1 MTDLRH
7 SWVMK
12 LASLTLALVFVATSA
27 VASNCPP
34 APDHADAL
42 ARLFNQVQLAPDP
55 VSGQLITNEMW
66 ALWAEAPDEAAQAV
80 LDAGMEKRAA
90 YDFAGAISEFDR
102 LIAYC
107 PDYAEGYNQRAF
119 VLFIQ
124 QDYPSALADL
134 DRALDLSPTHVAA
147 LAGKALTLM
156 GLNRMEE
163 GQELLKQALA
173 LNPWLPE
180 RRMVIPDTTPPAEKD
195 L

>member
-1 MTDLRH
+1 
-7 SWVMK
+7 MK
-12 LASLTLALVFVATSA
+12 RVALTLLFIAAA
-27 VASNCPP
+27 NASTAASCPP
-34 APDHADAL
+34 VPDHTQAL

-66 ALWAEAPDEAAQAV
+66 ALWAKAPDEAAQAV

-90 YDFAGAISEFDR
+90 YDFTGAIAEFDR

-124 QDYPSALADL
+124 QDYDSALVDL
-134 DRALDLSPTHVAA
+134 DRALELSPTHVAA

-156 GLNRMEE
+156 GLNRMDE
-163 GQELLKQALA
+163 GQALLKQALA

-180 RRMVIPDTTPPAEKD
+180 RRMVIPETNPPTEQD

>member
-1 MTDLRH
+1 
-7 SWVMK
+7 MK
-12 LASLTLALVFVATSA
+12 IALLTLTLLTAASSA
-27 VASNCPP
+27 AASSCPP
-34 APDHADAL
+34 APDHSDEL
-42 ARLFNQVQLAPDP
+42 ARLFNQVRLAPDP

-66 ALWAEAPDEAAQAV
+66 ALWAKAPDEAAQAV
-80 LDAGMEKRAA
+80 LDSGMEKRAA

-124 QDYPSALADL
+124 QDYPSALDDL
-134 DRALDLSPTHVAA
+134 DRALELSPTHVAA

-156 GLNRMEE
+156 GLNRMDE
-163 GQELLKQALA
+163 GQALLKQALA

-180 RRMVIPDTTPPAEKD
+180 RRMVIPDATPPAEKD